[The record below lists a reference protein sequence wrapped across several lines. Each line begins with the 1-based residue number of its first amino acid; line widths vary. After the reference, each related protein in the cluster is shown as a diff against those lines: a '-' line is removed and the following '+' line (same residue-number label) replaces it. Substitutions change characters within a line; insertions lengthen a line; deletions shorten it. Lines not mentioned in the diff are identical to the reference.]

1 MLDAFLSANP
11 KDQVTTK
18 RSREPSSSLLMGYD
32 FIIKEFNPLV
42 ISDDDHGEEQFS
54 RVQLSLRA
62 KLPRSLV
69 MDAKLRSASANMR
82 TVTSRK

>member
-54 RVQLSLRA
+54 RVRGCLSMPSCPDHL
-62 KLPRSLV
+62 SW
-69 MDAKLRSASANMR
+69 MQS
-82 TVTSRK
+82 